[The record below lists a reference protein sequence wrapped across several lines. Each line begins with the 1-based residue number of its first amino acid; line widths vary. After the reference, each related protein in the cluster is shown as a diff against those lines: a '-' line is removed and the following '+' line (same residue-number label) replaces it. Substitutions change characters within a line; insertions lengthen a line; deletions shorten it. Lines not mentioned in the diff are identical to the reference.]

1 MGCMYLS
8 MSTHVVQCFVW
19 AELILHTI
27 QNMAAAC
34 MQTQVVGKDG
44 SQSGIMP
51 TVECSFVEAECR
63 GDICAKQNPNTQV
76 QTTEV
81 SCNPKN
87 ASQVLFD
94 GGMHAELCAV
104 DIDFWIDLIHSDDTN
119 FACSHEYYLA
129 DLDAVWGVSVAILC
143 NDVSVREPTDAILA
157 KSQLFCM
164 VLTYFSC
171 RIPRMSEKWH
181 GAQMWTKT

>member
-1 MGCMYLS
+1 MY
-8 MSTHVVQCFVW
+8 

-27 QNMAAAC
+27 QNMAVAC
-34 MQTQVVGKDG
+34 MQTHVVGKDG
-44 SQSGIMP
+44 SQSGVMP
-51 TVECSFVEAECR
+51 TVACSFVEAECR
-63 GDICAKQNPNTQV
+63 GDICAKQNPDMQV
-76 QTTEV
+76 QTMDV

-104 DIDFWIDLIHSDDTN
+104 DVDIWIDLIHSDDTN

-129 DLDAVWGVSVAILC
+129 DLDAVWGVSVAIPC

-157 KSQLFCM
+157 KKSG
-164 VLTYFSC
+164 VLYGFDIFSC
-171 RIPRMSEKWH
+171 RILRMSEKWH